1 MSSEYYYLY
10 PRLPQHIAQKTAEML
25 VTRTI
30 RELEDLWRTAHD
42 AVTYAPT
49 GGNRITAEQLE
60 LLRAAILTIAQRYG
74 YPDTLSK
81 NSARTFDTE
90 CAIVLHET
98 MRLHPSEASHNEVW
112 SFLGCVLM
120 PDVVRWRFNDST
132 DTVRFVGRERG
143 MRRHAFGRLWWR
155 AYLAYDS
162 RWKKPYAL
170 LHYLNEDD
178 LVQVTERSSIAV
190 RPPLFRS
197 FCVSF
202 LKAAEKYNEF
212 SRRDLMREASKR
224 MYRLLSLTA
233 VEALNDQ
240 ELRRLTDDVFI
251 RTAEALRLSMAQQMS
266 S

>member
-1 MSSEYYYLY
+1 
-10 PRLPQHIAQKTAEML
+10 
-25 VTRTI
+25 
-30 RELEDLWRTAHD
+30 
-42 AVTYAPT
+42 
-49 GGNRITAEQLE
+49 
-60 LLRAAILTIAQRYG
+60 
-74 YPDTLSK
+74 
-81 NSARTFDTE
+81 
-90 CAIVLHET
+90 
-98 MRLHPSEASHNEVW
+98 
-112 SFLGCVLM
+112 
-120 PDVVRWRFNDST
+120 
-132 DTVRFVGRERG
+132 
-143 MRRHAFGRLWWR
+143 
-155 AYLAYDS
+155 
-162 RWKKPYAL
+162 
-170 LHYLNEDD
+170 LNEDD